1 MWKVWLLTL
10 RTSHLVTYVEDRKS
24 THQSSGDTE
33 DCKSMIRDEINEYD
47 HINPKF
53 EEAKL

>member
-1 MWKVWLLTL
+1 MCSK
-10 RTSHLVTYVEDRKS
+10 DRKS
-24 THQSSGDTE
+24 TYQSSAAGDTE
-33 DCKSMIRDEINEYD
+33 DCKSMIKDEINEYD